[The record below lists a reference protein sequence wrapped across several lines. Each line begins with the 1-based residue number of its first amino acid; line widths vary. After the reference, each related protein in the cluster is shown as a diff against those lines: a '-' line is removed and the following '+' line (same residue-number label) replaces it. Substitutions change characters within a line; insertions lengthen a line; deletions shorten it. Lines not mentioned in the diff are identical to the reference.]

1 VTDQDQSAELQSQVQ
16 HAAADKQKLSI
27 TGNSSKSFLGIVNHA
42 AEFNISNHSGIISYE
57 PTELVI
63 TARAGTT
70 LETIKSALAEYDQT
84 LAFEPPAFGD
94 NATLGGT
101 IACALAGPAKPYL
114 GGARDYILGCRVLN
128 GRGQILKFGGEV
140 MKNVAG
146 YDVSR
151 LMTGA
156 MGTLGALLD
165 ISIKV
170 LPATKHEVTL
180 VSATQTE
187 KAINDM
193 QALAGMGLPVT
204 ASAFYNGSMYTRIAG
219 SEAAVNAAADKLP
232 GDKADNHDFWHQL
245 REHKLE
251 FFNTHKPLW
260 RISVPALTD
269 PADIEGDWLY
279 DWAGMQRWLISDVPA
294 DTIRSSI
301 ASVGGHATLFRAD
314 EKIKRQA
321 GVFHPL
327 PDPLVKLHQRLKH
340 EFDPDGIFNH
350 QRLFP
355 EF

>member
-1 VTDQDQSAELQSQVQ
+1 MTDQDQSTALQSQVAQ
-16 HAAADKQKLSI
+16 AAAKKQKLI
-27 TGNSSKSFLGIVNHA
+27 IKGNGSKSFLGVINDA
-42 AEFNISNHSGIISYE
+42 AELNISTHSGIISYE

-70 LETIKSALAEYDQT
+70 LKTLSRALAEYDQT
-84 LAFEPPAFGD
+84 LAFEPPAFGN

-101 IACALAGPAKPYL
+101 IACAMAGPAKPYL
-114 GGARDYILGCRVLN
+114 GGVRDYILGCRVLN

-156 MGTLGALLD
+156 MGTLGTLLD
-165 ISIKV
+165 ISVKI
-170 LPATKHEVTL
+170 LPATKHELTL
-180 VSATQTE
+180 VSTTQTE
-187 KAINDM
+187 KAINEM
-193 QALAGMGLPVT
+193 QALAGTGLPVT
-204 ASAFYNGSMYTRIAG
+204 ASAYLNGVMYTRIAG
-219 SEAAVNAAADKLP
+219 SEAAVKAAADKLP
-232 GDKADNHDFWHQL
+232 GDKTDDNDFWQQL

-251 FFNTHKPLW
+251 FFNTNKPVW
-260 RISVPALTD
+260 RISVPALTN

-279 DWAGMQRWLISDVPA
+279 DWAGMQRWLITDTPA
-294 DTIRSSI
+294 DKIRSSI

-314 EKIKRQA
+314 EELKRQA

-327 PDPLVKLHQRLKH
+327 PTPLVKLHQRLKQ